1 MCLGIPGQIVEL
13 KEGTLVPA
21 GIVDFGGARREVCL
35 AYTPDVTVGDYVVVH
50 VGFAITKVDEAEA
63 KRTYDALAAMHELGE
78 LDAMREADATLA
90 DLDALPSKIGPQ
102 QVLA

>member
-13 KEGTLVPA
+13 HDGGLVPS

-35 AYTPDVTVGDYVVVH
+35 AYTPDVAVGDYVVVH
-50 VGFAITKVDEAEA
+50 VGFAITKVDEEEA

-78 LDAMREADATLA
+78 LDAMAEADRTLA
-90 DLDALPSKIGPQ
+90 DLDALPSKVGPRL
-102 QVLA
+102 VS